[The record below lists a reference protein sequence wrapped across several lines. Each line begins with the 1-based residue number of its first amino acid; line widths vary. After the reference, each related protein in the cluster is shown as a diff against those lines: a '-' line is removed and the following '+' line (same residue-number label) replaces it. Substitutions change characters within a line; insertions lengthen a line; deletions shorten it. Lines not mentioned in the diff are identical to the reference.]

1 MSYQQPN
8 QPNYQYQGAQQ
19 QAAPMQARPAPRPAA
34 DELDAIPMQKTKP
47 GLIIAIVVGA
57 LVVIGVT
64 AWSMSGK
71 KKTSAKDIQQM
82 NAQGAQSG
90 DTLSVKD
97 QQRFQAMAGR
107 AEAEAAEAE
116 KKEKAAAAAKAQ
128 ADEEEKKKAEAAKAG
143 GAAGPAPVSGTAAKK
158 ASSGLDSIGADYA
171 SKLGGN

>member
-8 QPNYQYQGAQQ
+8 QPNYQYPGGQPQ
-19 QAAPMQARPAPRPAA
+19 QAAMQPRPARPPA
-34 DELDAIPMQKTKP
+34 DDLDAIPMQKTKP
-47 GLIIAIVVGA
+47 GLIIAIVAGVA
-57 LVVIGVT
+57 VVIAVT

-82 NAQGAQSG
+82 QAQGAATG
-90 DTLSVKD
+90 ETLSVKD
-97 QQRFQAMAGR
+97 QQRFQAMAGV
-107 AEAEAAEAE
+107 AEAKAAEEA
-116 KKEKAAAAAKAQ
+116 KKEKAAADAKKAAE
-128 ADEEEKKKAEAAKAG
+128 DEEKAKTEAAKAG